1 MVTLLLIGCLF
12 LELVVLAGLGGIL
25 LAGGLPDSP
34 ITVLYIGGVILMF
47 AAAIALALPT
57 AWVRRAGLH
66 GALIAGSMVFILP
79 FVWLVGTSFKYAE
92 ETFISPPRWIPAVV
106 SPTSQSP
113 YISLPIESVDA
124 DNESVISE
132 DLWLKCIHSIPQDEL
147 ARVDSQAA
155 RGAMAVLLGDTA
167 PQYVEQETIVVAW
180 DRIYR
185 AVIIGQVTVGDIQ
198 GRQYEVPPEAINWQ
212 VADGVQVVL
221 DDPAAVPVIYD
232 MDTRDSLKLTF
243 AIDRDW
249 LIQHCAAESLLSVTV
264 PMRQDRSWHGLG
276 ARLSLDGKVYR
287 SHDALYLGD
296 DGWRTIAFKLD
307 DRDGSDERDLGVFP
321 LTLDSKATPQS
332 ADHVALELTIQR
344 NTSVWATLA
353 KYTQTY
359 RDAWYADEL
368 WPRYLFNSLLLVV
381 LNIVGQLLA
390 CSMAAYA
397 LSRLHWPGRDF
408 VFFILLSTMMLPA
421 FVTMI
426 PRFLIFKELGWYNTL
441 MPLWVP
447 AFFGTPFFI
456 FLLRQFMMGVPRE
469 LEEAARID
477 GCSWFGIFRYVVLP
491 LMKPALAAV
500 AVFTF
505 MDTWNEFMGPL
516 IYLSD
521 QRLYPLSLGLFNF
534 RSSHDSA
541 FGMLMAASTL
551 MTLPVIALFFLC
563 QRYFVQGVMLTG
575 MKG

>member
-1 MVTLLLIGCLF
+1 MTLLLIFCLF
-12 LELVVLAGLGGIL
+12 AELAVLAGLGCIF
-25 LAGGLPDSP
+25 LAGGLPQSP
-34 ITVLYIGGVILMF
+34 MTVLYIGGVILVF
-47 AAAIALALPT
+47 SAAVAVSLPT
-57 AWVRRAGLH
+57 SWLRRAGLH
-66 GALIAGSMVFILP
+66 GALLAGSMVFILP

-92 ETFISPPRWIPAVV
+92 EAFISPPRWVPAVV
-106 SPTSQSP
+106 NPPSVSP
-113 YISLPIESVDA
+113 YVAVPIEYAAS
-124 DNESVISE
+124 ESEAEISDE
-132 DLWLKCIHSIPQDEL
+132 VWRMCVEFVPPDEL
-147 ARVDSQAA
+147 ARVDAGAA
-155 RGAMAVLLGDTA
+155 RRAMAVVLGGIA
-167 PQYVEQETIVVAW
+167 PQYLEQERIAGAW
-180 DRIYR
+180 DRVYR
-185 AVIIGQVTVGDIQ
+185 AVVLGQVTAGDMQ
-198 GRQYEVPPEAINWQ
+198 GRMYEVPADVLAWEAT
-212 VADGVQVVL
+212 DGARMIP
-221 DDPAAVPVIYD
+221 DNPAGVPVIYD
-232 MDTRDSLKLTF
+232 MTGRDSLTLTCT
-243 AIDRDW
+243 IDRDW
-249 LIQHCAAESLLSVTV
+249 LAQQLGGDGLTTLSV
-264 PMRQDRSWHGLG
+264 PMRQDRSWHRLE
-276 ARLSLDGKVYR
+276 ARLSLDGRVYR

-296 DGWRTIAFKLD
+296 DGWRTIAFKLA
-307 DRDGSDERDLGVFP
+307 DRDGRDERDLGVFP
-321 LTLDSKATPQS
+321 LTLDSGAAPQP
-332 ADHVALELTIQR
+332 AGRVVLELVIER
-344 NTSVWATLA
+344 NSPIFATLA

-381 LNIVGQLLA
+381 LNIAGQLLA

-456 FLLRQFMMGVPRE
+456 FLLRQFMMSVPRE

-477 GCSWFGIFRYVVLP
+477 GCSWFGIYRFVVLP

-534 RSSHDSA
+534 RSSHESA
-541 FGMLMAASTL
+541 FGMLMASSTL

>member
-1 MVTLLLIGCLF
+1 M
-12 LELVVLAGLGGIL
+12 
-25 LAGGLPDSP
+25 
-34 ITVLYIGGVILMF
+34 TVLYAGGVILVF
-47 AAAIALALPT
+47 AAAIAFTLPT

-66 GALIAGSMVFILP
+66 GALIAGSMVFIMP
-79 FVWLVGTSFKYAE
+79 FVWLVGTSFKYSE
-92 ETFISPPRWIPAVV
+92 ETFVSPPTWIPAVV
-106 SPTSQSP
+106 NPPRVSP
-113 YISLPIESVDA
+113 YVSVP
-124 DNESVISE
+124 NESVATEGETGISDE
-132 DLWLKCIHSIPQDEL
+132 LWRKCIESIPQDEL
-147 ARVDSQAA
+147 ARVDLEAA
-155 RGAMAVLLGDTA
+155 RRAMAVELGDVA
-167 PQYVEQETIVVAW
+167 PQYVEAESVTGAW
-180 DRIYR
+180 GRAYR
-185 AVIIGQVTVGDIQ
+185 AVILGRVSVSDTQ
-198 GRQYEVPPEAINWQ
+198 GRVYEVPPGAIVWD
-212 VADGVQVVL
+212 VTDGAQVVG
-221 DDPAAVPVIYD
+221 DDPVAIPVVYD
-232 MDTRDSLKLTF
+232 MADRDSFKLTCT
-243 AIDRDW
+243 IDRGWMVQQCD
-249 LIQHCAAESLLSVTV
+249 SDKLLTFSV
-264 PMRQDRSWHGLG
+264 PMRQDRSWHGLE
-276 ARLSLDGKVYR
+276 ACLSLDGKVYR
-287 SHDALYLGD
+287 SRDALYLGD
-296 DGWRTIAFKLD
+296 DGWRTVAFKLAERD
-307 DRDGSDERDLGVFP
+307 DHDERDLGIFP
-321 LTLDSKATPQS
+321 LTLDGKATS
-332 ADHVALELTIQR
+332 ELTDRITLELTVER
-344 NTSVWATLA
+344 NSAVFATLA

-381 LNIVGQLLA
+381 LNIAGQLLA

-397 LSRLHWPGRDF
+397 LSRLHWPGRNF

-441 MPLWVP
+441 LPLWIP

-456 FLLRQFMMGVPRE
+456 FLLRQFMMSVPRE

-551 MTLPVIALFFLC
+551 MTLPVIALFFMC